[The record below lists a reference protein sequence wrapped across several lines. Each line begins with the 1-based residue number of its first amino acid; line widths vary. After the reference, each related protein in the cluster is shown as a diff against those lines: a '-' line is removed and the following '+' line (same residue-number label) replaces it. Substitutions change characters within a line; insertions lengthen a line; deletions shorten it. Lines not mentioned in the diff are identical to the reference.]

1 MNLGNSV
8 VADLLQFSLGMTP
21 EEFREKAKQY
31 FVYTLFF
38 NDVVAG
44 GTATSSFVT
53 RSDSWFVV
61 TSMNAVVR
69 TTAAG
74 APSVADR
81 PFTVQLE
88 EAGGGRN
95 LFSNAADFDTIFGT
109 AQLPGVMGAPFFVK
123 YQSTFEATLT
133 SLAAI
138 TLDVRLSFVGFKI
151 FNSNMGI

>member
-21 EEFREKAKQY
+21 QEFSEKAKQY

-38 NDVVAG
+38 NDVLAG
-44 GTATSSFVT
+44 ETRVESFVT

-61 TSMNAVVR
+61 TAINGVVR

-81 PFTVQLE
+81 PFTLQLE

-95 LFSNAADFDTIFGT
+95 LFSNAADFDSIVGT
-109 AQLPGVMGAPFFVK
+109 ATLPGVMGAPFFVK
-123 YQSTFEATLT
+123 YQSTFAATLT
-133 SLAAI
+133 SLSNV
-138 TLDVRLSFVGFKI
+138 TLDVRMSFVGFKI
-151 FNSNMGI
+151 FNTNMGV

>member
-8 VADLLQFSLGMTP
+8 IADLLQFSLGMTP

-38 NDVVAG
+38 NNVAAG
-44 GTATSSFVT
+44 GADVQSFTT

-61 TSMNAVVR
+61 TSMNAAVR

-81 PFTVQLE
+81 PFTVQIE

-123 YQSTFEATLT
+123 YQSTMQCSLT
-133 SLAAI
+133 SLAAVI
-138 TLDVRLSFVGFKI
+138 LDVRLSFVGFKV

>member
-21 EEFREKAKQY
+21 KEFSEKAKQY
-31 FVYTLFF
+31 FAYTLFF
-38 NDVVAG
+38 NELAAG
-44 GTATSSFVT
+44 ASAVQSFTT
-53 RSDSWFVV
+53 RSDSWFVI
-61 TSMNAVVR
+61 TTMNAVVR

-95 LFSNAADFDTIFGT
+95 LFSNVADFDTIFGT
-109 AQLPGVMGAPFFVK
+109 AQLPGVLGAPFFIK
-123 YQSTFEATLT
+123 YQSTFAASLT

-138 TLDVRLSFVGFKI
+138 TLDVRLTFGGFKI

>member
-21 EEFREKAKQY
+21 AEFSEKAKQY
-31 FVYTLFF
+31 FVYPLFF
-38 NDVVAG
+38 NNVAAG
-44 GTATSSFVT
+44 GAAVQSFTT

-61 TSMNAVVR
+61 TALNAAVR

-81 PFTVQLE
+81 PFTVQIE

-95 LFSNAADFDTIFGT
+95 LFAAPADFDTIFGT

-123 YQSTFEATLT
+123 YQSTMTVNLT
-133 SLAAI
+133 SLAAVI
-138 TLDVRLSFVGFKI
+138 LDVRLSFVGFKV
-151 FNSNMGI
+151 FNTNMGV

>member
-21 EEFREKAKQY
+21 AEFSEKAKQY

-38 NDVVAG
+38 DDVAAG
-44 GTATSSFVT
+44 GTVVESFVT

-61 TSMNAVVR
+61 TAMNAVVR

-109 AQLPGVMGAPFFVK
+109 ATLPGVMGAPFFVK
-123 YQSTFEATLT
+123 YQSTFQCTLT

-138 TLDVRLSFVGFKI
+138 VLDVRISFVGFKI

>member
-21 EEFREKAKQY
+21 AEFSEKAKQY

-38 NDVVAG
+38 PNLAAG
-44 GTATSSFVT
+44 GTDVQSFTT

-61 TSMNAVVR
+61 TAINGIAR

-74 APSVADR
+74 NPSVADR
-81 PFTVQLE
+81 PFTLQLE

-95 LFSNAADFDTIFGT
+95 LFSNAADFDTIVGT
-109 AQLPGVMGAPFFVK
+109 ATLPGVMGAPYFVK
-123 YQSTFEATLT
+123 YQSTFAATLT
-133 SLAAI
+133 SLANI
-138 TLDVRLSFVGFKI
+138 TLNVRMSFVGFKI
-151 FNSNMGI
+151 FNTNMGV

>member
-21 EEFREKAKQY
+21 AEFSEKAKQY

-38 NDVVAG
+38 DGLAAG
-44 GTATSSFVT
+44 LTEVQSFVT
-53 RSDSWFVV
+53 RSDSWFVI
-61 TSMNAVVR
+61 TAMNAVVR
-69 TTAAG
+69 TEAAG

-95 LFSNAADFDTIFGT
+95 LFSNVADFDSIFGT
-109 AQLPGVMGAPFFVK
+109 ATLPGVMGAPFFVK
-123 YQSTFEATLT
+123 YQSTFAMTLT
-133 SLAAI
+133 SLAAV
-138 TLDVRLSFVGFKI
+138 TLDVRVSFVGFKI
-151 FNSNMGI
+151 FNTSMGV